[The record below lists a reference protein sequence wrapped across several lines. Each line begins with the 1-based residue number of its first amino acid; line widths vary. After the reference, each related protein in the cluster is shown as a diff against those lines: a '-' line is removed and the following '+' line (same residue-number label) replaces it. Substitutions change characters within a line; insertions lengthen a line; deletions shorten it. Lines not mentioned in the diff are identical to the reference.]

1 MSVDDH
7 DLSALATELKAQ
19 ALGLG
24 FDLAGIAPA
33 VAAPGHDRLLDWL
46 ARGRAAGMTY
56 LERHAQARG
65 HPRSVLP
72 EVRSILMVA
81 ASYRPRDEAA
91 APRTP
96 LGSPSQPTDPPR
108 SDASPTGRVARY
120 ARGRDYHQVIWKRL
134 DRLAQWLKNRVPG
147 AAARGV
153 ADTAPLPERDFAR
166 LAGLGWIGKNTMLIN
181 TRWGSYTFLGAL
193 LTNLDLPPDQP
204 HETDHCGRC
213 TRCLEACPTGAFPEP
228 GVLDARRC
236 IAYWTIEHKGPW
248 LPDGDL
254 EPVAPHGW
262 LFGCDICQEVC
273 PWNRKA
279 PGGTLDEL
287 QPLPE
292 WTAPVDLRELVA
304 LPPAELARRLKPTAM
319 TRAKRSGLVRN
330 AIHLIAE
337 GCQHTQRRVEDH
349 LPSALAA
356 DPDPMVSATAR
367 ALLAAANGVRPS
379 TAPTEDQGRS
389 SPA

>member
-1 MSVDDH
+1 MRADDS
-7 DLSALATELKAQ
+7 SALAAELKAQ

-33 VAAPGHDRLLDWL
+33 FAPPGHDRLRDWL
-46 ARGRAAGMTY
+46 TQGYAAGMTY
-56 LERHAQARG
+56 LERHAELRS

-81 ASYRPRDEAA
+81 ASYRPRDEAD
-91 APRTP
+91 APRAP
-96 LGSPSQPTDPPR
+96 LRSSPGTIDPPDPD
-108 SDASPTGRVARY
+108 SPPTGRVARY

-134 DRLAQWLKNRVPG
+134 DRLADWLKTRVPG
-147 AAARGV
+147 ATARGV
-153 ADTAPLPERDFAR
+153 ADTAPLSEREFAR

-193 LTNLDLPPDQP
+193 LTNLDLPPDPP
-204 HETDHCGRC
+204 HETNHCGSC

-248 LPDGDL
+248 LPAADL
-254 EPVAPHGW
+254 NPVAPHGW

-292 WTAPVDLRELVA
+292 WNAPVDLLELVA

-319 TRAKRSGLVRN
+319 TRTKRSGLIRN
-330 AIHLIAE
+330 TIHLIAE
-337 GCQHTQRRVEDH
+337 ACQHAQRRVDEH
-349 LPSALAA
+349 LPSALAD
-356 DPDPMVSATAR
+356 DPDLVVSATAR
-367 ALLAAANGVRPS
+367 AVLAARNDAGPS
-379 TAPTEDQGRS
+379 TSPTVDQGRS